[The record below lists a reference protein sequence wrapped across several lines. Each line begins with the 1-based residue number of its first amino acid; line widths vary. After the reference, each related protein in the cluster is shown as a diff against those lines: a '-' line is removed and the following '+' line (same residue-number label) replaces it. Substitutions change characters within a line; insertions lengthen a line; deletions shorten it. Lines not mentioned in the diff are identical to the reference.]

1 MTKVEFGLMLQPKS
15 PAFPANDLFD
25 YNRRLIRA
33 LTPGFTTLWAE
44 DHLQWGE
51 TATIECLTTLT
62 YFAAEF
68 PAFRVGSLVM
78 SQAYRNPAL
87 LAKMA
92 ANLQLIS
99 GGRLILGLGAGW
111 KEEEYL
117 AYGYPFPDAR
127 TRTEELEEAIIII
140 KSMWTSQPATL
151 AGKHYQIHDAYC
163 EPPPSPITPLLI
175 GGGGEQR
182 TLGIVARY
190 ADWYNFNSCTVEQY
204 ARKVSI
210 LKQHCEKVGRNPAE
224 IKLTYL
230 GTVSIAEDPAKIERS
245 TEKHFVAGTSAE
257 VIQELEQFREVGVT
271 HFMFRFPDI
280 ETLEYFGKTV
290 VPHFS

>member
-1 MTKVEFGLMLQPKS
+1 MPNIEFGLMLQPK
-15 PAFPANDLFD
+15 PLDFPARELFD

-33 LTPGFTTLWAE
+33 LAPGFTTLWAE
-44 DHLQWGE
+44 DHLQLGE
-51 TATIECLTTLT
+51 IATIECLTTLA

-78 SQAYRNPAL
+78 SQGYRNPAL

-92 ANLQLIS
+92 ANLQFIS

-111 KEEEYL
+111 KEDEYR

-140 KSMWTSQPATL
+140 KSMWTSQPATFV
-151 AGKHYQIHDAYC
+151 GKHYQIH
-163 EPPPSPITPLLI
+163 
-175 GGGGEQR
+175 
-182 TLGIVARY
+182 Y
-190 ADWYNFNSCTVEQY
+190 ADWYNFNSCTVEEY
-204 ARKVSI
+204 AHKVSV
-210 LKQHCEKVGRNPAE
+210 LKQHCDRVGRNPAE

-230 GTVSIAEDPAKIERS
+230 GTVSVAEDPAKVVRS
-245 TEKHFVAGTSAE
+245 SEKHFVAGTSAE
-257 VIQELEQFREVGVT
+257 VIQELEQFCEVGVT
-271 HFMFRFPDI
+271 HFMFRFLDF
-280 ETLEYFGKTV
+280 ETLEQFGKTV